1 MEEKNTFYSPAEV
14 AEKLDVSTSTV
25 RRLTGALEEEGYS
38 RIVRNEKN
46 HRRYDISDVRAIE
59 YLHSRINDGGLTQKE
74 AVKDT
79 LNNID
84 YVLNK
89 IDPVEISEN
98 KDDQLKDLTDKMNI
112 LIEIVGGL
120 NNKITEQSKE
130 ITELKEEVRRSNERL
145 PAPTIDRLPYDHEN
159 TISDKETDDIETIE
173 NVGGQGVGDTVSDN
187 INEDKEGAHVPT
199 TDDKETAED
208 VSEQQEETI
217 TESKKG
223 FFGKIA
229 SMFKN

>member
-14 AEKLDVSTSTV
+14 AEKLDVSTSTI

-89 IDPVEISEN
+89 IDPVELSEN
-98 KDDQLKDLTDKMNI
+98 KDDNIKDLTDKMNI

-120 NNKITEQSKE
+120 NDKIADQSKE
-130 ITELKEEVRRSNERL
+130 ITELKEEIKRSNERL
-145 PAPTIDRLPYDHEN
+145 PAPTIDRLPYDHDN
-159 TISDKETDDIETIE
+159 GISDKETDDIETVESIDSK
-173 NVGGQGVGDTVSDN
+173 GVGDTIGGSNMDS
-187 INEDKEGAHVPT
+187 KEGAHVPI
-199 TDDKETAED
+199 TDDKEAVED
-208 VSEQQEETI
+208 VSEQQTDKVK
-217 TESKKG
+217 ESKRG
-223 FFGKIA
+223 FFARIA
-229 SMFKN
+229 GMFKD

>member
-89 IDPVEISEN
+89 IDPVEISDN

-145 PAPTIDRLPYDHEN
+145 DAPTIERLPYAHEN
-159 TISDKETDDIETIE
+159 TIDDNKDNDTDEDKETETIDIKGVSDTVSDEENNTEEGAHEPITDDIE
-173 NVGGQGVGDTVSDN
+173 
-187 INEDKEGAHVPT
+187 A
-199 TDDKETAED
+199 AED
-208 VSEQQEETI
+208 VSESQAVEN
-217 TESKKG
+217 KKPSLWARL
-223 FFGKIA
+223 FGTK
-229 SMFKN
+229 